1 MQCVHEP
8 SLSGGPGPQIIMGE
22 DGDIPGRLVDWLIGY
37 QTNNRGQPEHLL
49 SSIYEV
55 QLQGVE
61 PDPAMSF
68 HLHKADI

>member
-1 MQCVHEP
+1 
-8 SLSGGPGPQIIMGE
+8 MGE

-37 QTNNRGQPEHLL
+37 QTNIGRQPEKLS

-61 PDPAMSF
+61 PDPAMSS
-68 HLHKADI
+68 HLHEADI